1 MQAICDIMKNSEGDI
16 YVIHSDCLDK
26 ATEIAGI
33 FQKECP
39 LVKVHVNTIC
49 AVISAH
55 TGLDCIAIQY
65 IKK

>member
-1 MQAICDIMKNSEGDI
+1 MSSIQTVWIK
-16 YVIHSDCLDK
+16 LL
-26 ATEIAGI
+26 EIADI

-55 TGLDCIAIQY
+55 TGLDCIAYSIY
-65 IKK
+65 